1 MAQGLPLEK
10 SKGITRFITKTKEK
24 IVSKEVKNAKNI
36 VEVLKTLSA
45 QRKGDNKWLP

>member
-1 MAQGLPLEK
+1 LPLEK
-10 SKGITRFITKTKEK
+10 SKDITRFITKAKEK

-36 VEVLKTLSA
+36 VEVLKALNA